1 MIKAGLMIFLGGGL
15 GSLLRYGIGLLFA
28 KSAFPWGTFV
38 SNVVSCI
45 LLGIFV
51 GWLVRQGLFESRMKL
66 FLVTGVCGGF
76 STFSTFSYE
85 SLRLLEKGD
94 LVSFVF
100 NIGGSIAVCLL
111 CIYLGLKFVSII

>member
-1 MIKAGLMIFLGGGL
+1 LIKAGLLIFLGGGI
-15 GSLLRYGIGLLFA
+15 GSLLRYGIGLMFS

-38 SNVVSCI
+38 SNVISCI
-45 LLGIFV
+45 LLGLFV
-51 GWLVRQGLFESRMKL
+51 GWLVKEGLFESKMKL
-66 FLVTGVCGGF
+66 FLVTGLCGGF

-94 LVSFVF
+94 FIPFLF

-111 CIYLGLKFVSII
+111 CIYLGLKLVSII